1 MAIRRQRR
9 VLPGFGLSL
18 GYTLFYLSVIVLVPV
33 AALVLATLPM
43 SGEAF
48 WQAVSAP
55 RAVASYRLS
64 IGASLVAACVNLVF
78 GLLIAWVLVRYTFP
92 GKKIVDALVDLPFAL
107 PTAVAG
113 IALTALL
120 AGNGWIGQYLE
131 PRGIVLAF
139 NPNGIVIALAIER
152 FVWFGQAC
160 YPLIVL
166 FQNVPKIALAPLL
179 ILWFGYDL
187 LPKILLIVIMA
198 FFPITLNMLVG
209 LRSADA
215 NLVALFR
222 SIGATSNQIMTHI
235 KIPASLPMLIAGMK
249 VAITLSVIGAIVG
262 EFVGASAGLGYMIQF
277 ASSQMETALVF
288 AALVQVSVMGVVFYY
303 AIEALEWRLLRWARH

>member
-1 MAIRRQRR
+1 MISQPAPAIPTRAPLLWERVRGAWASARPSVTLVLVLLALWEGVVWALDVSTFLAPAPSEILR
-9 VLPGFGLSL
+9 VLIDRQTDLFDASWVTGAEILYGFVYSC
-18 GYTLFYLSVIVLVPV
+18 LVG
-33 AALVLATLPM
+33 M
-43 SGEAF
+43 
-48 WQAVSAP
+48 
-55 RAVASYRLS
+55 
-64 IGASLVAACVNLVF
+64 
-78 GLLIAWVLVRYTFP
+78 
-92 GKKIVDALVDLPFAL
+92 
-107 PTAVAG
+107 
-113 IALTALL
+113 
-120 AGNGWIGQYLE
+120 
-131 PRGIVLAF
+131 
-139 NPNGIVIALAIER
+139 VIALAIER

-215 NLVALFR
+215 NLVALFK
-222 SIGATSNQIMTHI
+222 SIGASPNQIMWHI
-235 KIPASLPMLIAGMK
+235 KMPASMPMLIAGMK

-288 AALVQVSVMGVVFYY
+288 AALVQVSVMGVIFYY
-303 AIEALEWRLLRWARH
+303 VIEALEWWLLRWARH